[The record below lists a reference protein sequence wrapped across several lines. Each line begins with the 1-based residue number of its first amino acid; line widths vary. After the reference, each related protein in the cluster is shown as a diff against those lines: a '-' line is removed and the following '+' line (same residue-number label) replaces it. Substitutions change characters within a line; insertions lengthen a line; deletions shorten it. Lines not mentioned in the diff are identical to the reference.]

1 MCEKDVRFQEQVQKH
16 EEELLRATS
25 QSQLDVG
32 LQQVRDSGMIRIKYK
47 QLVVCS
53 FISDPHKSHNS

>member
-25 QSQLDVG
+25 QSQVDVG
-32 LQQVRDSGMIRIKYK
+32 LQQVLDSGMIRIM
-47 QLVVCS
+47 
-53 FISDPHKSHNS
+53 FR